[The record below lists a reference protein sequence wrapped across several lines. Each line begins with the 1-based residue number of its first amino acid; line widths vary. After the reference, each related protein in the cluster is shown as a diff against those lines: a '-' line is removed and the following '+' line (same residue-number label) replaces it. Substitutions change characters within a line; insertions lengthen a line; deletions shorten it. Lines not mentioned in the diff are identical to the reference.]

1 MPTGLELELYYK
13 RAIYVGGYAPKIGSV
28 TPHGHELGDQDGY
41 KDVYRV
47 WGVSNNFYDENYNLI
62 RQEPAGER
70 KEQETRWLHC
80 NYGWGGTGN
89 GYYYVGVFNTEFP
102 VELDPNCAKPSNY
115 YYYYRF
121 KLEIIKNIRPNI

>member
-1 MPTGLELELYYK
+1 M
-13 RAIYVGGYAPKIGSV
+13 GGYATENWIGYS
-28 TPHGHELGDQDGY
+28 HGHDWVIDGY

-47 WGVSNNFYDENYNLI
+47 WGVYNNFYDENYNLI

-89 GYYYVGVFNTEFP
+89 GYYYGGVQYRVPGRIRSKLRKAEQLLLLP
-102 VELDPNCAKPSNY
+102 VQT
-115 YYYYRF
+115 
-121 KLEIIKNIRPNI
+121 